1 MLARARTAEASVTQ
15 NASDRKDLETRVKK
29 AEADAR
35 AEIEA
40 ATSARLKAES
50 ECDALRDSVR
60 SLRDA
65 WAREVS
71 GYKTEV
77 EAVQT
82 QMREKRE
89 AAAKKHD
96 AVLAVVREQRYVPPA
111 FLI

>member
-15 NASDRKDLETRVKK
+15 NATDKKDLESRVKK

-40 ATSARLKAES
+40 ATAARQKAES

-60 SLRDA
+60 SLREA
-65 WAREVS
+65 WTREVV
-71 GYKTEV
+71 GYKEEV
-77 EAVQT
+77 ERVQS
-82 QMREKRE
+82 QMRDERD

-96 AVLAVVREQRYVPPA
+96 AIMTVVKEQRWVWVSPD
-111 FLI
+111 